1 MANYGYYGGSTPE
14 SLGPG
19 GSEKSHDNHMQ
30 QSAVK
35 GSSKNVKI
43 LRWAQGYEFEYA
55 KCFFGIELPRYE

>member
-1 MANYGYYGGSTPE
+1 MATMAAQPRNHWGLEAP
-14 SLGPG
+14 
-19 GSEKSHDNHMQ
+19 KNHMQ

-55 KCFFGIELPRYE
+55 KCFFRIELPRYESI